1 MEMLV
6 GEQKQDRVA
15 LLLDPAGG
23 EKPDQPVS
31 DQPKVPDVRETGSEC
46 SVSQRSLARPD
57 PGIAG
62 AGCEGVAVVAGHG
75 LA

>member
-6 GEQKQDRVA
+6 GEQKQDRLA

-23 EKPDQPVS
+23 GPDQPVS
-31 DQPKVPDVRETGSEC
+31 NQPKVPDVRETGSEC